1 MKGEMKRLYIL
12 ILVMS
17 LAVFMLFLSMIIPI
31 MTSDSDFSI
40 LNPAWNGCSEL
51 GAEYYEGGSLVP
63 NYKLA
68 GTGEEVTIAQK
79 DITEYDLRPSGSV
92 IVILRPVE
100 DFTGDEIAY
109 LRDYL
114 SNGGTLLLADD
125 FGTGNSLLEGLECN
139 SRFSNKLFISL
150 AFNKDPKF
158 SVTIDIA
165 SPFDTNVSHILLNHP
180 STLTVGDNT
189 TVYGNT
195 PMGWLDDDKD
205 YRMDEEEQRA
215 VFPILAV
222 EKYNRGKVILLSDP
236 SVLINSMLDKA
247 DNRNFVQNL
256 FEFAIPGQGK
266 VVFDESHSGDT
277 DTLTTAGI
285 FLNDLPPLF
294 TGVLLIGFLSI
305 VIFISLD
312 LSPEGVEVIVNK
324 PYIVTA
330 KGKVIRLIKRFT
342 PSPKLARVNVV
353 ETVAK
358 RHPEWDKRLLTRL
371 LESSGP
377 D

>member
-1 MKGEMKRLYIL
+1 MKGEMKRFYIL
-12 ILVMS
+12 ILVMT
-17 LAVFMLFLSMIIPI
+17 LAVFMLFLSMVLPI
-31 MTSDSDFSI
+31 MTSGNDFSI
-40 LNPAWNGCSEL
+40 LNPGWNGCSEL
-51 GAEYYEGGSLVP
+51 GAKYYQGGSLVP

-79 DITEYDLRPSGSV
+79 DITENDLSPSGSV

-100 DFTGDEIAY
+100 TFRKDEITY
-109 LRDYL
+109 LKNYL
-114 SNGGTLLLADD
+114 SKGGTVVLADD

-150 AFNKDPKF
+150 AFNKAPEF
-158 SVTIDIA
+158 SVTIDI
-165 SPFDTNVSHILLNHP
+165 SPPFNTNVSHILLNHP

-189 TVYGNT
+189 TVYSNT
-195 PMGWLDDDKD
+195 SMGWLDDDKD
-205 YRMDEEEQRA
+205 YFCDRGEQHA
-215 VFPILAV
+215 VLPILAV
-222 EKYNRGKVILLSDP
+222 ETYKSGRIILLSDP

-247 DNRNFVQNL
+247 NNRNFVHNL

-266 VVFDESHSGDT
+266 VLFDESHSGDT

-285 FLNDLPPLF
+285 FLSDLPPLF
-294 TGVLLIGFLSI
+294 TGVLLLGFLSI
-305 VIFISLD
+305 VIFLSLD
-312 LSPEGVEVIVNK
+312 LSPEGVEAVISK

-330 KGKVIRLIKRFT
+330 RGKVIRLIKRFT

-358 RHPEWDKRLLTRL
+358 RHPEWDRRLLTRL